1 MSKFKAALIGA
12 GQLGSRHLQGLAKSV
27 NNLDIEVVEPAKD
40 SAAVAKQRYDE
51 VPASGGQKALKFLS
65 SIDELSDN
73 LDVVIVATN
82 SDVRSA
88 VVKSLLSSKKVKYL
102 ILEKV
107 LFRTVSEYADT
118 GRLITE
124 KDVTCFVNHTRR
136 LFPVYQSIREE
147 LKNASRISFSVQGGG
162 WGLACNGLHFI
173 DIFSYLSGGGAPDI
187 SAADLDNRLYETKRK
202 GFVEFNGCLSGKIG
216 IHNFSLSCFE
226 EPAPFSLVI
235 SSEVFCAFID
245 EASGYV
251 RFSKKS
257 DGWKKEISETKL
269 VRFQSELSGDVADSL
284 LNKGTCLLPGFE
296 ESASLH
302 IPFIE
307 ALMKKMK
314 SIDGAYHQFCPVT

>member
-51 VPASGGQKALKFLS
+51 VPASGGQKTLKFLS

-118 GRLITE
+118 GRFITE
-124 KDVTCFVNHTRR
+124 KGVTCFVNHTRR

-173 DIFSYLSGGGAPDI
+173 DIFSFLSGTSKLELTVDG
-187 SAADLDNRLYETKRK
+187 LDNRLYETKRK
-202 GFVEFNGCLSGKIG
+202 GFAEFNGCLSGKIG
-216 IHNFSLSCFE
+216 TNNFSLCCYE
-226 EPAPFSLVI
+226 EPSPFSVVI
-235 SSEVFCAFID
+235 SSDVFTAVID
-245 EASGYV
+245 EAAGFV
-251 RFSKKS
+251 RFAAKAN
-257 DGWKKEISETKL
+257 GWKKEIKETRI
-269 VRFQSELSGDVADSL
+269 VRFQSELSGEVTDEL
-284 LNKGTCLLPGFE
+284 LVSGGCMLPSYT

-314 SIDGAYHQFCPVT
+314 NIDGAEHNICPIT